1 MTPNR
6 LLLKF
11 ALRHRFLVILT
22 ILSGFSGAVFNGIST
37 ALIVPLL
44 LGFLGQDNQILQK
57 GPAFLQKIFAFFD
70 RFPGDWQ
77 YIAMLGAVLL
87 AIVLKNLTA
96 YLTEI
101 VASYFSRYLVNGMRL
116 EGLKL
121 LLEVD
126 LDYYSKT
133 KVGDIVN
140 FLNREIGRT
149 VSAIKFALQIL
160 TYVITILVFLW
171 VLLSL
176 SWQLTIISTFLLG
189 CIALSNQYLIKK
201 AKTYGRLVSQKSSA
215 YSGKLLEILAG
226 IRLIKTSSMEKV
238 EYQRI
243 AGFIREQEQAD
254 FKAQANYAI
263 ISPINEVAGIL
274 VVIAIVALGRYLFID
289 RLQSL
294 STILLI
300 YLVTLFRL
308 IPIVGK
314 LNSNRSKFANVVPSA
329 TIAASFLRR
338 DDKPIM
344 KNGTKPFKGIDRGI
358 RFEKVAF
365 SYPDHDE
372 LVLQDIDLWVQ
383 KGTTVAL
390 VGSSGAGK
398 STLVDLIPRYYEP
411 TRGRITIDDIDLK
424 DFQLRSLRRA
434 MGVVSQDTFLFNNT
448 VAYNIA
454 YGKTGVT
461 EDEIIEAAK
470 RACAYEFIMDL
481 PKGFETEIGDRGTL
495 LSGGQRQR
503 IAIARALLKD
513 PQILIL
519 DEATSALDTISE
531 RLVQQAIDELC
542 RDRTT
547 LVIAHRLSTI
557 RQADKI
563 AVMEKGRVVEFGN
576 HEELLARDGQY
587 AKLYQMQFGRAK
599 TSKVVLPTN
608 ASLIRASLRASR
620 ELRNRLSYEV
630 RTRLNAMLGLL
641 QLVTED
647 LVDTPE
653 EREELIEESY
663 ESALRLLKTLS
674 FYEEH
679 GAKLSKREI

>member
-1 MTPNR
+1 MTPR
-6 LLLKF
+6 QLLFKF
-11 ALRHRFLVILT
+11 ALRHPFLVILT
-22 ILSGFSGAVFNGIST
+22 ILSGFSGAIFNGVST
-37 ALIVPLL
+37 ALIVPLI
-44 LGFLGQDNQILQK
+44 LGFLGQDNQLLKK
-57 GPAFLQKIFAFFD
+57 GPAVLQKFLSFFD
-70 RFPGDWQ
+70 SFAGDWK
-77 YIAMLGAVLL
+77 YLAMLGSVLL
-87 AIVLKNLTA
+87 AIILKNLTA
-96 YLTEI
+96 YISAITT
-101 VASYFSRYLVNGMRL
+101 SYFSQYLTNVMRL

-149 VSAIKFALQIL
+149 VNAIKLSLQIL
-160 TYVITILVFLW
+160 TNSITILVFLW
-171 VLLSL
+171 ILLSL
-176 SWQLTIISTFLLG
+176 SWQLTLISTLLLG
-189 CIALSNQYLIKK
+189 CLSLSNQHLIKK
-201 AKTYGRLVSQKSSA
+201 AKTYGRLVSQKSNA
-215 YSGKLLEILAG
+215 YSGKLLEILTG
-226 IRLIKTSSMEKV
+226 IRLIKTSSTEEL

-243 AGFIREQEQAD
+243 TKIIREREQIEL
-254 FKAQANYAI
+254 KAQANYAI
-263 ISPINEVAGIL
+263 LNPINEVGGI
-274 VVIAIVALGRYLFID
+274 VIVIAIVALGRYFFLD
-289 RLQSL
+289 GLQSL

-308 IPIVGK
+308 LPIIGK
-314 LNSNRSKFANVVPSA
+314 LNTHRSRFANAIPSA
-329 TIAASFLRR
+329 AIAASFLQR

-344 KNGTKPFKGIDRGI
+344 ENGTRQFQSFTRGL
-358 RFEKVAF
+358 RFENVAF
-365 SYPDHDE
+365 AYPGHDE
-372 LVLQDIDLWVQ
+372 SVLQDIDLWVP

-398 STLVDLIPRYYEP
+398 STLVDLVPRYYDP
-411 TRGRITIDDIDLK
+411 VRGRITIDEIDLK
-424 DFQLRSLRRA
+424 DFQFRSLRRA
-434 MGVVSQDTFLFNNT
+434 MGVVAQDTFLFNNT

-454 YGKTGVT
+454 YGKDEAT
-461 EDEIIEAAK
+461 EVEIIEAAK
-470 RACAYEFIMDL
+470 RACAYDFIMDL
-481 PKGFETEIGDRGTL
+481 PQGFQTEIGDRGTL

-503 IAIARALLKD
+503 LAIARALLRD

-531 RLVQQAIDELC
+531 RLVQKAIDELC

-547 LVIAHRLSTI
+547 LVIAHRLSTV

-563 AVMEKGRVVEFGN
+563 AVMDKGRIVEFGN
-576 HEELLARDGQY
+576 HEELLALDGQY
-587 AKLYQMQFGRAK
+587 AKLYRMQFGKQA
-599 TSKVVLPTN
+599 SKVVLPTN

-620 ELRNRLSYEV
+620 ELRYRLSYEV

-663 ESALRLLKTLS
+663 EAALQLLNTLA

-679 GAKLSKREI
+679 GAQLSNREV